1 MALLISAAGAGDQSA
16 YGAQAVENLALG
28 ISATA
33 GAQTRHGRAII
44 SFDGA
49 ARNLAFEFAEAPVE
63 ATLHVSF
70 YFGDGI
76 LAPNIGAGD
85 QSLHGAASVEN
96 VAQGLSAQG
105 IGPGGFG
112 GLTRAHFD
120 LSGASLPLDL
130 AEPFIA
136 RSAQNVG
143 FYFGG
148 QILVSQAG
156 LGELTQFGEIE
167 DIDQPFSAR
176 PDGIP
181 SPGFG
186 NNTRAYPGGLNGAT
200 VHFDFT
206 EPAVEIAGGPV
217 RLDFSPNLRPI
228 TEAGGQDQALH
239 GNAAVENAAQGI
251 FAQGI
256 DSLRAAARVSVYED
270 IGVRLGARLDFQFV
284 QGYEP
289 PTAQNVPFQFIVAAG
304 FGPQGFD
311 ASLFGAH
318 SVVNAAEALY
328 HEGFDAARYGE
339 HQIYAA
345 GFDQEIEAV
354 GFDALQFGQPLLTF
368 TQYVSPPSV
377 KVDQYGVPIL
387 TYTQVI
393 KPFGFDAARYNDL
406 HRVRDKAELLQTLNL
421 AVPPRGFVATKFGAQ
436 RVELFNRPLPL
447 PGFIASRYGVPRVA
461 HAVRELQPTGYV
473 ATRYGT
479 APRVEYRVRFI
490 DQIGQTFTQFG
501 QTLIYNFDP
510 TQYVTPEGLLATAF
524 GGTEVQ
530 NFDRYLYPEA
540 IESTAF
546 VSRFFDVANYDR
558 EVFPFGHFSQRM
570 GTPFLQEIIDY
581 PLSILGQ
588 DYSAY
593 GTPTV
598 YNQTQVVAPLGY
610 VASAIVN
617 THEIFNDERGFIRPG
632 GILQTTFGANVS
644 VRYGQFFVDL
654 LDDGIEPGVF
664 GPPMVAYGV
673 RRGFPESIDAALYG
687 EPELEN
693 AIRPPLFVA
702 PIPPLG
708 FGTARVTFR
717 VRTLGAESYRTTT
730 WGMPTVGFHQEIAPV
745 GYDATLFG
753 DTEVQDNSLEVRPFG
768 GIPPGLVAPPAV
780 SLFVRRLFP
789 PTLGV
794 QTQFPRGGLEL
805 HRIRNNWQFVAPF
818 TDNATTWGPYFGS
831 FNLVENRNRVMG
843 PSGFDV
849 SRVSTP
855 QEVRNAAIPIRPLEF
870 NAAAFG
876 AAMVADAIRFLRP
889 DEIGPVPI
897 SNFHALHNDARVIQ
911 PFGFRADFFG
921 TPEEVRNANRFLGQF
936 FPYVG
941 PEAGTPF
948 VADRIRTLNILFGI
962 EPPFWPL
969 PTVFNLGQ
977 IIRPEGYAW
986 PDETGAH
993 EVRAS
998 RNILAPRWLLLDRFG
1013 FADVRNLTP
1022 EVGQQGRD
1030 SSEFGLPSIRLEYR
1044 FVSPAGAVATLAGKP
1059 ELTRGIRFVGPSAIR
1074 SLLMDRFHRVDLG
1087 NPELPFPQ
1095 RIEPVQIPVNDGFA
1109 LRALIGIPSI
1119 RTNVIE
1125 LEDEGIDSAR
1135 FGTPGVI
1142 ANGIFP
1148 KGILLLADKAFG
1160 TPSVNPPY
1168 TVLPDGIVGFSSPKQ
1183 RVSPHTI
1190 WARFDA
1196 PLQARENHNNER
1208 WEFMDYTGPGD
1219 NGRRPFFGRPAV
1231 TNQRRTILHRPNA
1244 VFGGQMTRYGNT
1256 TLIQSRRFIRHESFR
1271 PLRVGV
1277 PFLLGGQRGLLAYGF
1292 EMGAMGNGH
1301 QVAPFI
1307 PPDVTQF
1314 IGPVGYLSYR
1324 TGAQRIELFNRTITV
1339 NGINVSVVQRPLGV
1353 SRSPRF
1359 VEPEAI
1365 LGSEFGVQ
1373 WASNFI
1379 RYVNPV
1385 GQDVSEMEYGLG
1397 FFNSRMRV
1405 RVRNFVTPEPT
1416 THTAF
1421 GTADVGSQI
1430 RGITQTEEI
1439 ARGGVGLPSMA
1450 QRNIVALGGFGFDAS
1465 AFGDVD
1471 RWEHGV
1477 VKPHGDDLARSGTP
1491 MMVRVV
1497 QAGAGDVLEAGESR
1511 VGRKVEPLGFE
1522 TLRIGAGGGPALV
1535 NPHGCGTAARGIFPS
1550 SFDAAIWGSAAA
1562 AN

>member
-33 GAQTRHGRAII
+33 GAQTRHGRTII

-49 ARNLAFEFAEAPVE
+49 ARNLAFEFADAPVE

-112 GLTRAHFD
+112 GLMRAHFD
-120 LSGASLPLDL
+120 LNGANIPLDL
-130 AEPFIA
+130 TEPFIA

-186 NNTRAYPGGLNGAT
+186 NNTLAYPGGLNGAT

-228 TEAGGQDQALH
+228 TEAGGQGQALH
-239 GNAAVENAAQGI
+239 GNATVENAAQGI

-256 DSLRAAARVSVYED
+256 DSLRAAARVIVYED
-270 IGVRLGARLDFQFV
+270 IGVRLGARLGFQFV

-289 PTAQNVPFQFIVAAG
+289 PTAQNVPFQFIVASG
-304 FGPQGFD
+304 FGPVGFG

-318 SVVNAAEALY
+318 SLVNTAEALY
-328 HEGFDAARYGE
+328 AEGFDAAGHGTPE
-339 HQIYAA
+339 VYAA
-345 GFDQEIEAV
+345 GADQPITTQ
-354 GFDALQFGQPLLTF
+354 GFDALQFGQPLLSFDQSIT
-368 TQYVSPPSV
+368 PPSV

-387 TYTQVI
+387 IYTQVTE
-393 KPFGFDAARYNDL
+393 PFGFDAARYNNL
-406 HRVRDKAELLQTLNL
+406 HKVRDKAELLQTLDL
-421 AVPPRGFVATKFGAQ
+421 DSASHGFVATAFGTQ
-436 RVELFNRPLPL
+436 RAELFNRPLPL
-447 PGFIASRYGVPRVA
+447 TGYAASQFGAQRISHQVRELRPTGFDASRYGAAHRVD
-461 HAVRELQPTGYV
+461 
-473 ATRYGT
+473 
-479 APRVEYRVRFI
+479 YRVRFI
-490 DQIGQTFTQFG
+490 DQIGLTYAQFG
-501 QTLIYNFDP
+501 QSLIYNFDP
-510 TQYVTPEGLLATAF
+510 TQTIEPPGLLATVF
-524 GGTEVQ
+524 GGTEVE
-530 NFDRYLYPEA
+530 NFIRYLFPEA

-558 EVFPFGHFSQRM
+558 EVRPFGHFSQRM

-581 PLSILGQ
+581 PLVIPGQ
-588 DYSAY
+588 DHSAY
-593 GTPTV
+593 GTQAV
-598 YNQTQVVAPLGY
+598 YNLTQIAVPTGFLAT
-610 VASAIVN
+610 AITN
-617 THEIFNDERGFIRPG
+617 FHEIANDERGFILPG
-632 GILQTTFGANVS
+632 GFLHATFGANVS

-654 LDDGIEPGVF
+654 LDDGIPPGVF
-664 GPPMVAYGV
+664 GQTLVGYGV
-673 RRGFPESIDAALYG
+673 RRVFAESFDAARYG

-702 PIPPLG
+702 PIAPIG
-708 FGTARVTFR
+708 FGTAGVTFR
-717 VRTLGAESYRTTT
+717 VRGLGAASFRTTT
-730 WGMPTVGFHQEIAPV
+730 WGIPTAGFHQEIAPQ
-745 GYDATLFG
+745 GHDAALFG
-753 DTEVQDNSLEVRPFG
+753 GTEVRDNSREVRPFG
-768 GIPPGLVAPPAV
+768 GIPPGLVAPPGV
-780 SLFVRRLFP
+780 SLFVRRLLP

-805 HRIRNNWQFVAPF
+805 HRVRNNWQFVRPF
-818 TDNATTWGPYFGS
+818 TDTATTWGPYFGS
-831 FNLVENRNRVMG
+831 FNLIENRNRIIR
-843 PSGFDV
+843 PNGFNV

-855 QEVRNAAIPIRPLEF
+855 QEVRNTAIPIRPLGLA
-870 NAAAFG
+870 AAAFG
-876 AAMVADAIRFLRP
+876 TAMVADAIRFVRP
-889 DEIGPVPI
+889 DEIFAFPI

-969 PTVFNLGQ
+969 PTVFNLEQ
-977 IIRPEGYAW
+977 VIRPVGYKW

-993 EVRAS
+993 NVRES
-998 RNILAPRWLLLDRFG
+998 RNIIAPRWQLIGRFG
-1013 FADVRNLTP
+1013 FATVRNLTP
-1022 EVGQQGRD
+1022 ELGQQGRD
-1030 SSEFGLPSIRLEYR
+1030 HSVFGLPSIRLEYR
-1044 FVSPAGAVATLAGKP
+1044 FVAPAGALATLPGKP
-1059 ELTRGIRFVGPSAIR
+1059 ELTRGIRFVGTTGIR
-1074 SLLMDRFHRVDLG
+1074 GLLMDRFHRVDLG

-1095 RIEPVQIPVNDGFA
+1095 RIEPVQIPENDGAA
-1109 LRALIGIPSI
+1109 LRALIGTPSA
-1119 RTNVIE
+1119 RTNV
-1125 LEDEGIDSAR
+1125 LASEGFEATKY
-1135 FGTPGVI
+1135 GNAGVF
-1142 ANGIFP
+1142 ANSIFP

-1160 TPSVNPPY
+1160 TPSLAPPF
-1168 TVLPDGIVGFSSPKQ
+1168 TISPDGLEHFASPKQ

-1190 WARFDA
+1190 WCRFDA
-1196 PLQARENHNNER
+1196 PAQARANHINNP
-1208 WEFMDYTGPGD
+1208 WQFMDYAGVGD
-1219 NGRRPFFGRPAV
+1219 SGRRPFFGRPAV
-1231 TNQRRTILHRPNA
+1231 TNQNREIRPRSHQTQGDMA
-1244 VFGGQMTRYGNT
+1244 RYGAAT
-1256 TLIQSRRFIRHESFR
+1256 VIKARRFIRHESFR

-1277 PFLLGGQRGLLAYGF
+1277 PFLLGGQRGLTVYGF
-1292 EMGAMGNGH
+1292 EIGAMGDGH
-1301 QVAPFI
+1301 RVAPFV

-1314 IGPVGYLSYR
+1314 VTPEGVLSYR
-1324 TGAQRIELFNRTITV
+1324 TGAQGIELLNRAVTG
-1339 NGINVSVVQRPLGV
+1339 NGINVSVVQRPAV

-1359 VEPEAI
+1359 IASA
-1365 LGSEFGVQ
+1365 GFDATQYGVQ
-1373 WASNFI
+1373 WVSNFI
-1379 RYVNPV
+1379 RFLEPV
-1385 GQDVSEMEYGLG
+1385 GDDLSQMEYGLG

-1405 RVRNFVTPEPT
+1405 RVRNFVTPTPEA
-1416 THTAF
+1416 HTRF
-1421 GTADVGSQI
+1421 GASIVGSQI
-1430 RGITQTEEI
+1430 RGIQQTEEI
-1439 ARGGVGLPSMA
+1439 ARGAAGVPSVSR
-1450 QRNIVALGGFGFDAS
+1450 RNIVALGGFGFDAS

-1497 QAGAGDVLEAGESR
+1497 QAGAGDVLEVGESR